1 MKVAL
6 LTFHDTTNF
15 GSFLQTY
22 GLYSTL
28 NKLEIDCEVLNY
40 QCAAIRR
47 KELPQKRPESWTIKK
62 IAKFLLLEPT
72 KAQKYENMMGDVT
85 RLLKLSQRFD
95 RSNIQ
100 EAEDLYDAF
109 LVGSDILWGLDI
121 TEGDT
126 AYFLD
131 FVGDK
136 NKKFAFSTS
145 VGNPWSEKEKAI
157 VAPFLNEFTK
167 IAVREQEAAEWVGE
181 LTGTMPKVACD
192 PTMLVE
198 ENQWKELANQSNCF
212 QEYKKTPYVL
222 TYFGT
227 NDGRLH
233 DEALNYARSKG
244 YELWTINY
252 GIPQKNCKNIKPT
265 HVEDFLALILNA
277 QCVFTASY
285 HGMMFSIYFQRPFY
299 FYNDSHGSRF
309 DSVAERLNLESQK
322 RLPNMGFCERSINY
336 GKVTHD
342 VLVWREESTEILRNY
357 WR

>member
-181 LTGTMPKVACD
+181 LTGTMPKVVCK
-192 PTMLVE
+192 PKQLF
-198 ENQWKELANQSNCF
+198 S
-212 QEYKKTPYVL
+212 
-222 TYFGT
+222 
-227 NDGRLH
+227 
-233 DEALNYARSKG
+233 
-244 YELWTINY
+244 
-252 GIPQKNCKNIKPT
+252 GI
-265 HVEDFLALILNA
+265 
-277 QCVFTASY
+277 
-285 HGMMFSIYFQRPFY
+285 
-299 FYNDSHGSRF
+299 
-309 DSVAERLNLESQK
+309 
-322 RLPNMGFCERSINY
+322 
-336 GKVTHD
+336 
-342 VLVWREESTEILRNY
+342 
-357 WR
+357 

>member
-28 NKLEIDCEVLNY
+28 NKLGIDCEVLDY
-40 QCAAIRR
+40 LCVAIQR
-47 KELPQKRPESWTIKK
+47 KELPRKKPENLTFKK
-62 IAKFLLLEPT
+62 IAKFVLLEPA
-72 KAQKYENMMGDVT
+72 KARKYKNMLGDEN
-85 RLLKLSQRFD
+85 RLLKLSRRFD

-100 EAEDLYDAF
+100 QAEAQYDAF

-126 AYFLD
+126 TYFLD
-131 FVGDK
+131 FVKDK

-145 VGNPWSEKEKAI
+145 VGNPWTEKEKKLI
-157 VAPFLNEFTK
+157 APLLNEFTR
-167 IAVREQEAAEWVGE
+167 ISVREQEAALWVSE
-181 LTGTMPKVACD
+181 LTGNMPTVVCD

-198 ENQWKELANQSNCF
+198 ESQWKELAERSSCF
-212 QEYKKTPYVL
+212 GEYNTTKYVL
-222 TYFGT
+222 TYFET
-227 NDGRLH
+227 DDGRLH
-233 DEALNYARSKG
+233 DEAVNYAKLKG
-244 YELWTINY
+244 CELWTINY

-277 QCVFTASY
+277 QCIFTASY
-285 HGMMFSIYFQRPFY
+285 HGMMFSIYFQKPFY
-299 FYNDSHGSRF
+299 FYNDNHGSRF
-309 DSVAERLNLESQK
+309 DSVAKRLNLESQK
-322 RLPNMGFCERSINY
+322 RLPDMKFFEHMIDYSNVSRAVSA
-336 GKVTHD
+336 
-342 VLVWREESTEILRNY
+342 WRTESTEILRSY